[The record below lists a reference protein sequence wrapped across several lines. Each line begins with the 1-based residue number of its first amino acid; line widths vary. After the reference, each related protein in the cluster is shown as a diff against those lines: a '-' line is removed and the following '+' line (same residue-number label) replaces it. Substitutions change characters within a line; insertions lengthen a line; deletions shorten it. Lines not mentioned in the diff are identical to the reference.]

1 LAALDESNRAIIEF
15 VGVSWT
21 YEERREPALVNV
33 NLSIRRGEVVVVT
46 GPSGAG
52 KTTLCRCL
60 NGLIPHFFR
69 GELVG
74 DVNVAGMS
82 VRENDIPFL
91 AAKVGLLFD
100 DPSNQL
106 FNSTVE
112 EELAFGPENYAV
124 PVAEIKQ
131 RIDEGLKF
139 ARLEGSRYKNP
150 HALSGG
156 QQQACALAAIYT
168 MRPEVFVLDEPTAN
182 LDPFGAQLIFQRLSD
197 LIASDSRTFV
207 IVEHNLEAV
216 LPYAGRLVVMDRGRI
231 VADGTPSEVLKQV
244 DLMEGIDLQVPH
256 ATQLSYE
263 LQKRGHNWRSIPF
276 TTEDGVAMLN
286 DILPELSIRK
296 VNRTIGQDSGGSEHI
311 IEVQDVSYTYP
322 DGTRALNHVSLGIAK
337 GGYVGFIGRNGS
349 GKTTL
354 VKMFNGL
361 LRPTSGRILVEGKDA
376 GIASIPEL
384 ARMVGYNFQNP
395 DDQIFA
401 KTVREELEFAPRNL
415 GLQPDEIATSVERVA
430 KDLELSEY
438 LDVNPFSLS
447 QGLRRRVAFGSVLT
461 LDPAVLVVDEPT
473 TGQDY
478 ARAKVVME
486 LCRKLN
492 ERGKTIVIISHNMD
506 LIAEYCDYIFVMKD
520 GSLLTEGRPRDV
532 FSRPE
537 VLLETSIVP
546 PQVTRIFQQAGN
558 GSLPKDV
565 LTVKEALEV
574 LGLV

>member
-1 LAALDESNRAIIEF
+1 LAALDESNRAIIKF
-15 VGVSWT
+15 TGVSWT
-21 YEERREPALVNV
+21 YEERKEPALTDV
-33 NLSIRRGEVVVVT
+33 NLSIKRGEVVVIT

-69 GELVG
+69 GELTG
-74 DVNVAGMS
+74 DVNVGGMS

-124 PVAEIKQ
+124 PVAEIRQ

-139 ARLEGSRYKNP
+139 SRLEGSRYKNP